1 MFANDNGPSG
11 AMTVGREANSRP
23 VHILYVGRMD
33 ANHENLWQ
41 QLQREGLAVAFSRTQ
56 RAGLQ
61 MAKELQPQVVVVN
74 TSNGHFSGDRLC
86 RTLGRS
92 VPAAQRLLIAE
103 RGSGANV
110 PCEQRL
116 VRPFTGRKLRESL
129 LKLMEAAAPHVVRA
143 GTVELD
149 TVARVVTGPQG
160 RHHLTPKQC
169 DLLAAFIQH
178 PNQVLS
184 RKDLMEKIWDT
195 AYLGDTRTLDVH
207 VRWLREK
214 IELNPERPLLLQT
227 RRGIGYLLAIPDR
240 EPASADPTDEPLDL
254 D

>member
-1 MFANDNGPSG
+1 VA
-11 AMTVGREANSRP
+11 RESNSKP
-23 VHILYVGRMD
+23 VHILYVGRVD
-33 ANHENLWQ
+33 ASHDKLWQ
-41 QLQREGLAVAFSRTQ
+41 QLQREGVVVVFARTQ
-56 RAGLQ
+56 RSGLDI
-61 MAKELQPQVVVVN
+61 AKELQPQIVVIN

-92 VPAAQRLLIAE
+92 VPAAQRLLVTD
-103 RGSGANV
+103 RGAGANV

-116 VRPFTGRKLRESL
+116 VRPFTGRKLRETIVKL
-129 LKLMEAAAPHVVRA
+129 LEAAAPQLVRA
-143 GTVELD
+143 GAVELD
-149 TVARVVTGPQG
+149 IVTRMVTGPKG

-169 DLLAAFIQH
+169 DLLAVFMQH

-214 IELNPERPLLLQT
+214 IEINPTRPMLLQT
-227 RRGIGYLLAIPDR
+227 RRGIGYLLAIPERDNA
-240 EPASADPTDEPLDL
+240 PDDFTDGTTDL